1 MRFTGRNVLVA
12 GGAGALG
19 AAVSL
24 AFLRE
29 GAAVTVT
36 GRSREPFERLLAAAG
51 ASRDRLA
58 FAAGDAADPAQ
69 AAAAVAA
76 AARGGRL
83 HAAVNTVG
91 GWAGGAPLADEP
103 PDRLARMLA
112 ANLAPAHALL
122 RAALPALAR
131 GGGGAFVEIASTAA
145 AGPQPGQASYAA
157 AKAAVLSLVLSAAEE
172 ARGAGVRVNAVLPG
186 TMDTEANRAAMP
198 SADRAGW
205 VSTAEVAEAVLFLCS
220 DAALAVSGASL
231 TVRR

>member
-19 AAVSL
+19 SAVSL
-24 AFLRE
+24 AFLSE
-29 GAAVTVT
+29 GAFVTVT

-51 ASRDRLA
+51 PGRDRLA
-58 FAAGDAADPAQ
+58 FLAGDAADPVQ

-103 PDRLARMLA
+103 PDRLARMITS
-112 ANLAPAHALL
+112 NLAPAHALL
-122 RAALPALAR
+122 RAAVPSIAR
-131 GGGGAFVEIASTAA
+131 GGGGAFVEIASTSAV
-145 AGPQPGQASYAA
+145 GPQPGQASYAA
-157 AKAAVLSLVLSAAEE
+157 AKAAVLSLVFSVAEE
-172 ARGAGVRVNAVLPG
+172 VRGQGVRVNAVLPG

-198 SADRAGW
+198 SADPRGW
-205 VSTAEVAEAVLFLCS
+205 VKTAEVAEAVLFLCS
-220 DAALAVSGASL
+220 DGALAISGTAVP
-231 TVRR
+231 VRR